1 MKLFCVKSLFECFSV
16 KVNGA
21 EKLTATFGL
30 SLIFL
35 RKSVVT
41 KETDQRQPSENVSP
55 RPCSCLVP
63 VSFNDDNASEI
74 THRTSTL
81 HFLIHTHE
89 HSLNTT

>member
-63 VSFNDDNASEI
+63 VSFNDDKYCFTNHTSDVNI
-74 THRTSTL
+74 TLPNS
-81 HFLIHTHE
+81 HT
-89 HSLNTT
+89 